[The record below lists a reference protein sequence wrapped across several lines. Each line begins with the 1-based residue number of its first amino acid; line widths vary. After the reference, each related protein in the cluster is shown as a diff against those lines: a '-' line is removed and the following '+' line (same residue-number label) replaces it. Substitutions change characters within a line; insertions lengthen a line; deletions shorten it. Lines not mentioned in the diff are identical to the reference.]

1 MAQHPILRMVGPVAA
16 LLEAHDKAEPTAAEA
31 IGEERALP
39 KIVALFDDPDPWLRA
54 AARLMHGYVLINLG
68 RFSDALDANF
78 DAALAGFR
86 TLGERW
92 GIAFS
97 LGAVAERAS
106 HRSDHRQAADC
117 YAAALA
123 HIAELGTF
131 EDQPPLQSR
140 LANELWLLGERDR
153 AWAVLAEARRLADR
167 LGLPECLAA
176 VESGSGELA
185 RREGD
190 FEQARRRL
198 SRVLELTAE
207 LNIAPQFHALT
218 ASGLGYVE
226 TATGNLE
233 AARGHHTR
241 ALEKAYASHDA
252 PVIAMVLVGVAD
264 LALNT
269 GEPERAA
276 RLLGASQRIMG
287 TSNPWQWDVPRVE
300 EAARAALGASAFAEA
315 VERGR
320 AAPMDEARELTG
332 LPPAG
337 AANPRA

>member
-1 MAQHPILRMVGPVAA
+1 
-16 LLEAHDKAEPTAAEA
+16 
-31 IGEERALP
+31 
-39 KIVALFDDPDPWLRA
+39 
-54 AARLMHGYVLINLG
+54 
-68 RFSDALDANF
+68 
-78 DAALAGFR
+78 
-86 TLGERW
+86 
-92 GIAFS
+92 
-97 LGAVAERAS
+97 VAERAA
-106 HRSDHRQAADC
+106 HHGEHRQAADG

-123 HIAELGTF
+123 HIAELGTL

-176 VESGSGELA
+176 VDSAAGELA

-190 FEQARRRL
+190 YEQARQRL
-198 SRVLELTAE
+198 TRVIELTAE
-207 LNIAPQFHALT
+207 LNISPQFQALT

-233 AARGHHTR
+233 AARGHHSM
-241 ALEKAYASHDA
+241 ALEKAYSSHDV
-252 PVIAMVLVGVAD
+252 PVIAMVLIGVAD

-269 GEPERAA
+269 GAPQRAA
-276 RLLGASQRIMG
+276 QLLGAARRIMA
-287 TSNPWQWDVPRVE
+287 TSHPWQWDAPRIE

-320 AAPMDEARELTG
+320 PTTLDEARELAG

-337 AANPRA
+337 AVNPRA